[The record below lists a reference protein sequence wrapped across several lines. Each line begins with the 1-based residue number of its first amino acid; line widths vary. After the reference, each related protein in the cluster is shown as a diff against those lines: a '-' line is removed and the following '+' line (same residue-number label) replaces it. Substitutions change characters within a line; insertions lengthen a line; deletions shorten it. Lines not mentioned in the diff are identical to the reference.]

1 MLAGLLSKP
10 SQVELELFTEVDDS
24 EMNRVFDVRQN
35 VLERNLRNSSCFPS
49 IMAHLTI
56 QVFGCQGN
64 NTTFHASLR
73 PQIKSQTSWK
83 TGFLCCGG
91 RGRLDG
97 QPGTL
102 APYLGLTN

>member
-64 NTTFHASLR
+64 NSHYFPRKPET
-73 PQIKSQTSWK
+73 P
-83 TGFLCCGG
+83 
-91 RGRLDG
+91 
-97 QPGTL
+97 
-102 APYLGLTN
+102 N